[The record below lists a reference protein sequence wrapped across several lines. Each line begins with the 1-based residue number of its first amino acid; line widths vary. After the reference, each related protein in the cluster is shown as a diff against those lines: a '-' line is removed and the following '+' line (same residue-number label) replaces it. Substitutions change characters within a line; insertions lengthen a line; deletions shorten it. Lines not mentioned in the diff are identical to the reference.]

1 MPWVMRITI
10 VKLWP
15 GNSDFKVFRGNLWQ
29 QGAGERMRLQEQ
41 KLCKEEDMTIKVRM
55 PKVGL
60 TMTEGK
66 IVEWKKREGEWV
78 EKGEIFFVFETEKVT
93 FEVEASQSGF
103 LAKILAE
110 VDDIVP
116 VGEAVA
122 LLTEEQGEVVEQ
134 MDQKTKEIPEQ
145 LEKPV
150 PEVRADRTTKIKA
163 TPLARKIAKE
173 HGLDLKNVSCSGIA
187 GRIKRQ
193 DVEAALEVK
202 SGEQVSPQTPE
213 GKLVKLSGMR
223 KVIAQK
229 MLAGKTETAQTY
241 MVISVDATKILAL
254 RETLT
259 PTIEKTAGVRLTI
272 TDLLM
277 KITAAAI
284 SLHPIINTRWTPEGI
299 IWLDAIHMGMAMALE
314 EGLIVPVIRD
324 IGKKSLSEIAQARI
338 ALVEKGK
345 VGKLSPDEIRGSTFT
360 LSSLGMFGLEEFT
373 AIINQPE
380 SAILAVG
387 AILDK
392 PVAINK
398 EVVVRPMMKLT
409 LSYDHRVIDG
419 APAAE
424 FMKTVKELMTEP
436 WLILA

>member
-1 MPWVMRITI
+1 
-10 VKLWP
+10 
-15 GNSDFKVFRGNLWQ
+15 
-29 QGAGERMRLQEQ
+29 
-41 KLCKEEDMTIKVRM
+41 MTIKVRM

-93 FEVEASQSGF
+93 FEMEASQSGF

-116 VGEAVA
+116 VGEVVA

-134 MDQKTKEIPEQ
+134 MDQKPKEIPEQ
-145 LEKPV
+145 LEKPG
-150 PEVRADRTTKIKA
+150 PEVRVDRTTKIKA

-173 HGLDLKNVSCSGIA
+173 HGLDLKKVSCSGIA

-202 SGEQVSPQTPE
+202 SGEQVSPQMPE

-259 PTIEKTAGVRLTI
+259 PTIEKT
-272 TDLLM
+272 
-277 KITAAAI
+277 
-284 SLHPIINTRWTPEGI
+284 
-299 IWLDAIHMGMAMALE
+299 
-314 EGLIVPVIRD
+314 
-324 IGKKSLSEIAQARI
+324 
-338 ALVEKGK
+338 
-345 VGKLSPDEIRGSTFT
+345 
-360 LSSLGMFGLEEFT
+360 
-373 AIINQPE
+373 
-380 SAILAVG
+380 
-387 AILDK
+387 
-392 PVAINK
+392 
-398 EVVVRPMMKLT
+398 
-409 LSYDHRVIDG
+409 
-419 APAAE
+419 
-424 FMKTVKELMTEP
+424 
-436 WLILA
+436 

>member
-1 MPWVMRITI
+1 
-10 VKLWP
+10 
-15 GNSDFKVFRGNLWQ
+15 
-29 QGAGERMRLQEQ
+29 
-41 KLCKEEDMTIKVRM
+41 MTIKARM

-116 VGEAVA
+116 VGEVVA

-134 MDQKTKEIPEQ
+134 MDQKPKEIPEQ
-145 LEKPV
+145 LEKPG

-173 HGLDLKNVSCSGIA
+173 HGLDLKKVSCSGIA
-187 GRIKRQ
+187 GRIKRK

-202 SGEQVSPQTPE
+202 SGEQVSPQMPE

-259 PTIEKTAGVRLTI
+259 PTIEKTTGVRLTI

-299 IWLDAIHMGMAMALE
+299 IWLDAIHMGMAMALK

-338 ALVEKGK
+338 AMVEKGK

-398 EVVVRPMMKLT
+398 EVVIRPMMKLT

-436 WLILA
+436 LLILA

>member
-1 MPWVMRITI
+1 
-10 VKLWP
+10 
-15 GNSDFKVFRGNLWQ
+15 
-29 QGAGERMRLQEQ
+29 
-41 KLCKEEDMTIKVRM
+41 MTIKALM

-116 VGEAVA
+116 VGAVVA
-122 LLTEEQGEVVEQ
+122 LLTEEPGEAVEQ
-134 MDQKTKEIPEQ
+134 VEQKTEEGPEPS
-145 LEKPV
+145 EKPV
-150 PEVRADRTTKIKA
+150 PEAGVERTTKIKA
-163 TPLARKIAKE
+163 TPLARKVAQE
-173 HGLDLKNVSCSGIA
+173 HGLDLEKLPCSGNG
-187 GRIKRQ
+187 GRITLK
-193 DVEAALEVK
+193 DVEAALAVK
-202 SGEQVSPQTPE
+202 AGEQVPPQMPE

-223 KVIAQK
+223 KAIAEK

-241 MVISVDATKILAL
+241 MGISVDATKILAL

-259 PTIEKTAGVRLTI
+259 PGIEKTAGVRLTI
-272 TDLLM
+272 TDLLL

-284 SLHPIINTRWTPEGI
+284 ALHPVINTRWTPEGI
-299 IWLDAIHMGMAMALE
+299 IWLDAIHLGMAMALK

-324 IGKKSLSEIAQARI
+324 IGKKSLSEVAQARD
-338 ALVEKGK
+338 ALVAKGK
-345 VGKLSPDEIRGSTFT
+345 AGKLSPDEIRGSTFT

-424 FMKTVKELMTEP
+424 FMKTLKEIMTEP
-436 WLILA
+436 LLILA